1 MKRLLLL
8 LLLIPASALAED
20 AVVKEAEKLGGT
32 TYAPDYCEFT
42 TSFPGEAY
50 VTRKCEDAEQK
61 NCYDLVS
68 FTKVFDLA
76 ATVRVD
82 IICNPSTEAMYNQL
96 TTEVMETTVKAMT
109 KDSVIEAYNVSS
121 RDAEAFRHAGLLGKG
136 RSGVQESIYIA
147 QLWSGKKSMMSVEAQ
162 LIGEPIE
169 AADDMFAEILRSIGP
184 LPGTLE
190 ETSEEKQDS
199 ATSED
204 DPSVEKSESEN

>member
-8 LLLIPASALAED
+8 LLLIPSPALAED

-42 TSFPGEAY
+42 ASFPAQAY

-61 NCYDLVS
+61 SCYDLVS
-68 FTKVFDLA
+68 FTKVFDMA
-76 ATVRVD
+76 ATVQVD
-82 IICNPSTEAMYNQL
+82 IICNPSTEAMFNQL

-121 RDAEAFRHAGLLGKG
+121 RDGETFRHAGLLGKG
-136 RSGVQESIYIA
+136 RYGVQESIYIA

-190 ETSEEKQDS
+190 EPSEEKKEKETEPTDKEP
-199 ATSED
+199 AE
-204 DPSVEKSESEN
+204 EKSEN